1 MEGVS
6 FVVPVHNGA
15 AWVRDTLAAILS
27 QADGR
32 PMEVIVVDDRSRD
45 GSSAILRQLA
55 EQWPLRIVAGAGRGA
70 AAAIN
75 VGVRAARFPVICQV
89 DQDVVLRPGWMRLLT
104 EVLDDPTVAAV
115 QGYYATDPG
124 ATMCARAMSLTAA
137 PRRSWA
143 RRNASSSSPP
153 ATFICG

>member
-15 AWVRDTLAAILS
+15 AWVRETLEAILS

-55 EQWPLRIVAGAGRGA
+55 GEWPLRIVAGEGRGA

-75 VGVRAARFPVICQV
+75 TGVRAARFPIICQV
-89 DQDVVLRPGWMRLLT
+89 DQDVVLRPGWMRMLAE
-104 EVLDDPTVAAV
+104 EVFPKVRY
-115 QGYYATDPG
+115 G
-124 ATMCARAMSLTAA
+124 
-137 PRRSWA
+137 
-143 RRNASSSSPP
+143 
-153 ATFICG
+153 